1 MSTTRIESGSFGPI
15 EVPFDALRGV
25 QTVRS
30 LQALAQASPIACL
43 GLCDENRLI
52 DV

>member
-15 EVPFDALRGV
+15 EVPFDALLGV
-25 QTVRS
+25 QTVRNPH
-30 LQALAQASPIACL
+30 APAQVSPIACL
-43 GLCDENRLI
+43 GLCDENRSI

>member
-1 MSTTRIESGSFGPI
+1 MSTTRIESGSFGPV
-15 EVPFDALRGV
+15 EVPFDALWGV

-30 LQALAQASPIACL
+30 PRALAPGSPLACL
-43 GLCDENRLI
+43 GLCGENRPI

>member
-1 MSTTRIESGSFGPI
+1 MSTTRIESGSFGLI
-15 EVPFDALRGV
+15 EVPFDVLRGV

-30 LQALAQASPIACL
+30 LHAPAQVSPIACL
-43 GLCDENRLI
+43 GLCGENRPI

>member
-1 MSTTRIESGSFGPI
+1 MSTTRIESGCFGPV
-15 EVPFDALRGV
+15 EVPFDASWGV

-30 LQALAQASPIACL
+30 LRAPAQGSPIACL
-43 GLCDENRLI
+43 GLCGENRPI